1 MLPPHRATSAVTH
14 EKICC
19 HLPLKYWPSGM
30 SGGRAMKEARR
41 KSSNTVVFLKK
52 KKRPPSSHP
61 VRDNRTLGPVGE
73 GLQNSVL
80 VTDDI
85 LTEETYVHN
94 K

>member
-1 MLPPHRATSAVTH
+1 
-14 EKICC
+14 
-19 HLPLKYWPSGM
+19 
-30 SGGRAMKEARR
+30 MKEARR

-52 KKRPPSSHP
+52 IPPSSHP

>member
-1 MLPPHRATSAVTH
+1 
-14 EKICC
+14 
-19 HLPLKYWPSGM
+19 
-30 SGGRAMKEARR
+30 MKEARR

-52 KKRPPSSHP
+52 KIPPSSHP
-61 VRDNRTLGPVGE
+61 VRDNRTPGPVGE